1 MAIYGRQAWFLFVI
15 ENEETNIGDQKFLE
29 QALYQDH
36 KIKSCR
42 YTLKDICL
50 KARVNEQGIL
60 FINEKEIGI
69 VYYRSGYAEN

>member
-50 KARVNEQGIL
+50 KARVNE
-60 FINEKEIGI
+60 
-69 VYYRSGYAEN
+69 